1 MTDSEPG
8 EAGIATTA
16 IADDLPQLS
25 GERIRLRGFRTGDLD
40 ALYVLFSD
48 PAVTR
53 YWSFPAWTQRAQA
66 EALLQHAMESR
77 SADRILCWAI
87 ADAEHDCLIGS
98 LTLFNINRGQGRAD
112 IGYALQSVEWGKGHA
127 KHALCLALDHAFG
140 ALALRRVE
148 ADIDPRNTASCKLV
162 ERLGFR
168 HEGLLR
174 ERWLVDSALQD
185 SAIYGLLAREWRER
199 IPGTGSS

>member
-1 MTDSEPG
+1 MATSEVVD
-8 EAGIATTA
+8 E
-16 IADDLPQLS
+16 LPLLS
-25 GERIRLRGFRTGDLD
+25 GEHIRLRGFRTHDIDGLY
-40 ALYVLFSD
+40 ALYSD
-48 PAVTR
+48 PGVTR

-66 EALLQHAMESR
+66 ETLLQHAIQSR

-87 ADAEHDCLIGS
+87 ADAEHDGLIGS

-112 IGYALQSVEWGKGHA
+112 IGYALQSAVWGKGYA
-127 KHALCLALDHAFG
+127 KQALRLALDHAFD

-148 ADIDPRNTASCKLV
+148 ADIDPRNTASCRLV

-174 ERWLVDSALQD
+174 ERWLVDDALQD

>member
-1 MTDSEPG
+1 MADSPQG
-8 EAGIATTA
+8 EARIDATA
-16 IADDLPQLS
+16 VVDDLPLLC
-25 GERIRLRGFRTGDLD
+25 GEHVRLRGFRGGDVDGLY
-40 ALYVLFSD
+40 ALYSD

-53 YWSFPAWTQRAQA
+53 YWSFAAWTQRAQA
-66 EALLQHAMESR
+66 ETLLQHAIVSR

-87 ADAEHDCLIGS
+87 ADAARDALVGS
-98 LTLFNINRGQGRAD
+98 LTLFNINRAQGRAD
-112 IGYALQSVEWGKGHA
+112 IGYALQSAEWGKGYA
-127 KHALCLALDHAFG
+127 KQSLGLALDHAFG

-168 HEGLLR
+168 QEGLLR

-185 SAIYGLLAREWRER
+185 SAIYGLLAREWRAP
-199 IPGTGSS
+199 IPGAGST